1 GRLNGCDPPSPSQA
15 DGATGSMGR
24 IGLMEPAHDC
34 GSAGGTMNCERR
46 GANAEPLRIH
56 NQTAAE
62 NPFEGDDDIERRALK
77 R

>member
-1 GRLNGCDPPSPSQA
+1 
-15 DGATGSMGR
+15 
-24 IGLMEPAHDC
+24 
-34 GSAGGTMNCERR
+34 MNCERR

-62 NPFEGDDDIERRALK
+62 NPFEDDDENEDDIERRALK